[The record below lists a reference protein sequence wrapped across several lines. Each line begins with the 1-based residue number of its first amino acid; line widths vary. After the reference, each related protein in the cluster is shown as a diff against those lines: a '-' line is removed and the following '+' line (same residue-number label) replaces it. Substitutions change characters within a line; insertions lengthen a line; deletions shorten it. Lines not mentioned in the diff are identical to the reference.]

1 MKRQKRNQ
9 RKSSEIEKLKKELS
23 LYKKLALKDPL
34 TGLYN
39 RRGFL
44 EETDRLI
51 KMNQRLGQRFSFSL
65 ASFGRVGLVFID
77 LDNFKHINDR
87 FGHKVGDEV
96 LKEIAKRLEGSLRR
110 FDIVGR
116 WGGDEFVVAI
126 WDVDKKILDIIV
138 ERLKS
143 KITNEPIIIRKQ
155 PISIT
160 ASFGAKVF
168 PIEGL
173 ELEKEI
179 EGVDKSMYRAKKQ
192 SKNRSTSV

>member
-126 WDVDKKILDIIV
+126 WDVDKKTLDIIV

-192 SKNRSTSV
+192 SKNRLTSA

>member
-116 WGGDEFVVAI
+116 WGGDEFVVVI
-126 WDVDKKILDIIV
+126 WDVDKKTLDIIV

-155 PISIT
+155 PISVT

-179 EGVDKSMYRAKKQ
+179 EGVDKSMYRVKKQ
-192 SKNRSTSV
+192 SKNRSTSL

>member
-1 MKRQKRNQ
+1 MK
-9 RKSSEIEKLKKELS
+9 KSKKQSEIEKLRKELA

-44 EETDRLI
+44 EEADRLI
-51 KMNQRLGQRFSFSL
+51 KMSQRLDQRLSL
-65 ASFGRVGLVFID
+65 SPVSFGSIGLIFID

-87 FGHKVGDEV
+87 FGHKAGDDV
-96 LKEIAKRLEGSLRR
+96 LKEIAKRLEKSLRR

-116 WGGDEFVVAI
+116 WGGDEFVVVV
-126 WDVDKKILDIIV
+126 WDVDKRILDVIV
-138 ERLKS
+138 ERLQE
-143 KITNEPIIIRKQ
+143 KIAKEFFVKQKKPIYV
-155 PISIT
+155 T
-160 ASFGAKVF
+160 ASFGAKIF

-179 EGVDKSMYRAKKQ
+179 ERVDKEMCKNKIQ
-192 SKNRSTSV
+192 KSKIKSQK

>member
-1 MKRQKRNQ
+1 
-9 RKSSEIEKLKKELS
+9 
-23 LYKKLALKDPL
+23 
-34 TGLYN
+34 
-39 RRGFL
+39 
-44 EETDRLI
+44 
-51 KMNQRLGQRFSFSL
+51 MNQRLSQRFSFSL
-65 ASFGRVGLVFID
+65 ASFGSVGLVFID

-87 FGHKVGDEV
+87 FGHKTGDEV

-116 WGGDEFVVAI
+116 WGGDEFVVVI
-126 WDVDKKILDIIV
+126 WDVDKKTLDIIV

-155 PISIT
+155 PISVT

-179 EGVDKSMYRAKKQ
+179 EGVDKSMYRVKKQ
-192 SKNRSTSV
+192 SKNRSTSL

>member
-192 SKNRSTSV
+192 SKNRLTSA